1 MGRTAKTRYF
11 ITPILLSILLFVPL
25 RLSAQSQAP
34 VKTVDEGNGITKFEY
49 DTNGDGKVDL
59 SVELDSTGQKVREAY
74 DFNHDGKMD
83 DFYTYSKGV
92 LVSREIDTN
101 FDGRIDLWV
110 WLTDGIYVRKYE
122 RDTNFDGKP
131 DIVKVFETKAEA
143 EAAAKGGK

>member
-1 MGRTAKTRYF
+1 MGRTAKSRF
-11 ITPILLSILLFVPL
+11 LVPVLLLLLVAPL
-25 RLSAQSQAP
+25 RLWAQSQSP
-34 VKTVDEGNGITKFEY
+34 VNTVDEGNGITKFEY

-59 SVELDSTGQKVREAY
+59 SVELNSAGQKVREAY

-92 LVSREIDTN
+92 LVSRQIDTN
-101 FDGRIDLWV
+101 FDGKIDLWV

-131 DIVKVFETKAEA
+131 DIVKVFETKSEA
-143 EAAAKGGK
+143 EASAKGVK